1 MRPLSFAC
9 EGEGQGEGGAIG
21 VPRCKF
27 IQSWVLAETTGTD
40 VHAWIETTLTL
51 TLSRKAGEG
60 TKLQLA
66 GHVVGLWTPKCPD
79 EAIFEKMWVRTS
91 LRPWVSRH

>member
-9 EGEGQGEGGAIG
+9 EGQGEGGAIG

-27 IQSWVLAETTGTD
+27 IPSRVLPEITGTD
-40 VHAWIETTLTL
+40 VHAWTETTLTL

-60 TKLQLA
+60 TKLELLR
-66 GHVVGLWTPKCPD
+66 HLVG
-79 EAIFEKMWVRTS
+79 F
-91 LRPWVSRH
+91 